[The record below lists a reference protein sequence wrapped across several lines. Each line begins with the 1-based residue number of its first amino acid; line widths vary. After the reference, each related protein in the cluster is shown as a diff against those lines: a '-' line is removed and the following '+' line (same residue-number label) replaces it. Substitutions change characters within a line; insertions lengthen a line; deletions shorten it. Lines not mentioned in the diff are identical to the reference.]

1 MMRRLLLEASVKS
14 LILQNIFHGTI
25 MALQI
30 LSFTNRPIAMKYFHQ
45 MLHRL
50 QTIPELE
57 SDQDRLEDLVT
68 PLLVGLMAVLV
79 LIALV

>member
-1 MMRRLLLEASVKS
+1 
-14 LILQNIFHGTI
+14 
-25 MALQI
+25 
-30 LSFTNRPIAMKYFHQ
+30 

-57 SDQDRLEDLVT
+57 NDQDRLEDLVT

-79 LIALV
+79 LIALF